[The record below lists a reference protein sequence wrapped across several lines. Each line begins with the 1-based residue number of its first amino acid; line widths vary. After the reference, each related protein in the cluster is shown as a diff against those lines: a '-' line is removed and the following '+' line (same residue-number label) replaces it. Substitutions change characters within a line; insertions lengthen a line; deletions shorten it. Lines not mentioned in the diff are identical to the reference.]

1 MTDNNDFFAEGYHF
15 GSLED
20 AEQARIE
27 KKKAEYFEERL
38 NGKNTKNILA
48 VYDKILDE
56 RIFETPVGWE
66 YVKQLQQ
73 ELRQLGVPEERIRP
87 IPLYVTFAHK
97 EQSTMEALVRERVKP
112 SRKISPDRKKL
123 RTSVIVNIFL
133 GVLVVAMFVIT
144 LKSDNPNIL
153 NYKKAIVNQ
162 YAAWEQELTER
173 EKLVR
178 QKETELG
185 LEWKADEDIYEEK

>member
-20 AEQARIE
+20 AEQARTE
-27 KKKAEYFEERL
+27 KKKSEYFEERL